1 MTDLRQYIRDVP
13 DFPKPGILFRDIMP
27 LLANPQALEQALHG
41 MAQGVPPGGIDR
53 VVAIESRG
61 FLFGVGIA
69 RHLERGLVLLRK
81 PGKLPGSI
89 HRHQYALEYGS
100 DGLEVQ
106 TDALWPGCRVLL
118 VDDVLA
124 TGGTL
129 AAAAQL
135 VRDCGAEPV
144 ASTVLIELDALGGR
158 ERLGGMALHSV
169 LRY

>member
-27 LLANPQALEQALHG
+27 LLASPQAMAQAIYA
-41 MAQGVPPGGIDR
+41 MAQGVPPGGIDQ

-61 FLFGVGIA
+61 FLFCVGIA
-69 RHLERGLVLLRK
+69 QQLERGLVLLRK
-81 PGKLPGSI
+81 PGKLPGDI
-89 HRHQYALEYGS
+89 RRHQYALEYGNDS
-100 DGLEVQ
+100 LEVQ
-106 TDALWPGCRVLL
+106 ADAMRPGSRVLL

-135 VRDCGAEPV
+135 VQDCGAEPV
-144 ASTVLIELDALGGR
+144 ASTVLIELEALRGR
-158 ERLGGMALHSV
+158 ERLDGMALHSV

>member
-27 LLANPQALEQALHG
+27 LLANHQAMDQAIQA
-41 MAQGVPPGGIDR
+41 MALGVPPGGIDH

-61 FLFGVGIA
+61 FLFGVGLA
-69 RHLERGLVLLRK
+69 QRLQRGLVLLRK
-81 PGKLPGSI
+81 PGKLPGDI
-89 HRHQYALEYGS
+89 RRHQYALEYGS
-100 DGLEVQ
+100 DSLEVQ
-106 TDALWPGCRVLL
+106 TDALSPGSRALL

-135 VRDCGAEPV
+135 VRDCGAEAV
-144 ASTVLIELDALGGR
+144 ASTVLIELEALKGR
-158 ERLGGMALHSV
+158 ERLDGMSLHSV

>member
-13 DFPKPGILFRDIMP
+13 DFPESGILFRDIMP
-27 LLANPQALEQALHG
+27 LLANHQAMDQAIQA
-41 MAQGVPPGGIDR
+41 MAMGVPPGGIDH

-69 RHLERGLVLLRK
+69 QRLERGLVLLRK
-81 PGKLPGSI
+81 PGKLPGNVR
-89 HRHQYALEYGS
+89 RHQYALEYGS
-100 DGLEVQ
+100 DSLEVQ
-106 TDALWPGCRVLL
+106 ADALRRGGRVLL

-129 AAAAQL
+129 AAAARL
-135 VRDCGAEPV
+135 VRECGAEPV
-144 ASTVLIELDALGGR
+144 ASTVLIELEALNGR
-158 ERLGGMALHSV
+158 ERLDGISLHSV

>member
-13 DFPKPGILFRDIMP
+13 DFPRPGILFRDIMP
-27 LLANPQALEQALHG
+27 LLADSRALDQAIQA
-41 MAQGVPPGGIDR
+41 MAQGVPPGGIDQ
-53 VVAIESRG
+53 VAAIESRG
-61 FLFGVGIA
+61 FVFGVGIA
-69 RHLERGLVLLRK
+69 QRLERGLVLLRK
-81 PGKLPGSI
+81 PGKLPGDI
-89 HRHQYALEYGS
+89 RRHQYALEYGS
-100 DGLEVQ
+100 DSLEVQ
-106 TDALWPGCRVLL
+106 TDALRPGSRVLL

-144 ASTVLIELDALGGR
+144 ASTVLIELEALNGR
-158 ERLGGMALHSV
+158 ERLGGMLLHCA

>member
-27 LLANPQALEQALHG
+27 LLANHQAMDQAIQA
-41 MAQGVPPGGIDR
+41 MALGVPPGGIDH

-61 FLFGVGIA
+61 FLFGVGLA
-69 RHLERGLVLLRK
+69 QRLQRGLVLLRK
-81 PGKLPGSI
+81 PGKLPGDTR
-89 HRHQYALEYGS
+89 RHQYALEYGS
-100 DGLEVQ
+100 DSLEVQ
-106 TDALWPGCRVLL
+106 TDALSPGSRALL

-135 VRDCGAEPV
+135 VRDCGAEAV
-144 ASTVLIELDALGGR
+144 ASTVLIELEALNGR
-158 ERLGGMALHSV
+158 ERLDGMSLHSV